1 MKAKDITAK
10 YHDFVEPRL
19 ILAIKVREAPGN
31 FELDDRREWH
41 RILHQTSGHACGTLD
56 VICTF
61 LEPHPNVSVVMNEI
75 DRTWYDTDLGAWS
88 TPLNDVIKY
97 RQILNEKLGVDCNR
111 SYDELEEAVYPI
123 DCSPENL
130 KKLCV
135 DDLPEDLESL
145 LKFDRDL
152 DRMMGM
158 INRWKIY
165 IIGENCD

>member
-61 LEPHPNVSVVMNEI
+61 LEPRPNVSVVMNEI

-123 DCSPENL
+123 DCSSENL